1 MYEDCSESPD
11 LELTIKVL
19 NINHGMNDAL
29 MKSCKKLNDYSIY
42 VAKVREY
49 SQTQPINRAVA
60 NAIDYCISHDILRD
74 FLTKERKAVTMYS
87 LYEYN
92 QAGHMKVIQEE
103 AFSNGEKHGIAIG
116 KEQGIAIGMEQ
127 GISTGTQSTV
137 DLFNWLFSNG
147 RIADAQKA
155 ASDPAFLDELFRE
168 YNTSSKP

>member
-1 MYEDCSESPD
+1 MQ
-11 LELTIKVL
+11 
-19 NINHGMNDAL
+19 
-29 MKSCKKLNDYSIY
+29 SCKKLNDYSIY

-103 AFSNGEKHGIAIG
+103 AFSNGEK
-116 KEQGIAIGMEQ
+116 QGIAIGMEQ

>member
-1 MYEDCSESPD
+1 MQ
-11 LELTIKVL
+11 
-19 NINHGMNDAL
+19 
-29 MKSCKKLNDYSIY
+29 SCKKLNDYSIY

-103 AFSNGEKHGIAIG
+103 AFSNGEK
-116 KEQGIAIGMEQ
+116 QGIAIGMEQ

-168 YNTSSKP
+168 YNTSSVVSR